1 MRRLCYPYGNWL
13 RLAPARHRMT
23 RTRGFFT
30 YGGSVAKDDK
40 KLDGKTGAGSYDAQ
54 DITVLEGLE
63 AVRKRP
69 GMYIGSTG
77 VRGLHHLVYEVV
89 DNSVDEALAGHCTRV
104 DVTIHPDN
112 SVTVVDDGRGIPV
125 AMMAK
130 EKLPAVQVVLTVLHA
145 GGKFGDGG
153 GYKVSG
159 GLHGVGVSVVNALSE
174 LLQIEIRR
182 DGHVWRQT
190 YERGVPQGPLVKGE
204 PSTQTGTAIT
214 FRPDAGIFEML
225 TLDFAVL
232 EQRLRETAFLTR
244 GLKISITDERGEGAS
259 ASFQYEGGIEDFVR
273 YLNKNKEPIGR
284 KVVFFEGESKEGAV
298 EIAMQWNTTYQESV
312 FSFANNINTHEGG
325 SHLSGF
331 RSALTR
337 TLNRYARDKGLL
349 KGKDENLSGE
359 DVREGLTAIVSA
371 KLADPQFEG
380 QTKTKLGNP
389 GMEGFVATVVNSCL
403 AEFLEENPTEGNAI
417 IRKAVSAAQARAAA
431 RKARDLTRRKSALEN
446 STLPGKLADC
456 SVKDPSLA
464 ELFIVEG
471 DSAGGSAKQGRDRN
485 TQAVLPLRGKI
496 LNVEKSRID
505 KVLKNTEIQALIT
518 AIGTGVRD
526 EFNLDNARYHK
537 IILMSVDGAEH
548 VLVRD
553 RGGRTR
559 LTRVDDYIDPWV
571 EHAPVSGPQDYR
583 KVHAGQPGELGE
595 VLCVGKADHEI
606 RFRPIK
612 AVISHATAEP
622 LVEVQTQY
630 GRSIRVTANHSLY
643 VLDEGELRPKRGD
656 ELAVG
661 DRVAAPRTVRLPTT
675 APRRIDV
682 MRELWRIP
690 SAAAQVWVRGD
701 GVEAWGRWKVRAE
714 YAHDTEM
721 TASRVDVPAAVRGE
735 LAALRRASGLT
746 NVALCERVGI
756 RQPVTFYAWEKG
768 TSRPTLPNFAAYVDA
783 VGGDVDA
790 MLTRVSIAESRLD
803 RTWTRQYKGA
813 PRNRVRPYVRLAD
826 LSADDLEF
834 FEGREDVVLTPA
846 HHATDSIPR
855 FIAVDAPLMTLLG
868 FYMAEGSGSPRAGIR
883 LAIGSGNAHF
893 LPELERAVA
902 SVFGRATRL
911 YESPP
916 RVSELRLTNRVAA
929 LVWSHVFGFARAS
942 AVTKRVPGLAFE
954 VDENLRSAFLR
965 GYLAGDGCCTAGR
978 MSFATS
984 SRDVAAA
991 MSLLLG
997 SYGVVAGV
1005 SQNSTPGRAATM
1017 ASGALIHTRH
1027 PSYNVVVTGREDLQR
1042 LRPIW
1047 GDHKGA
1053 ATLHAALAGPRHDRR
1068 WYGTPSGDVV
1078 GLKVT
1083 KVSAAASGGRV
1094 YDFSVDVDENF
1105 VAGFGGLVAS
1115 NTDADVDGA
1124 HIRTLALTLLFR
1136 EMPELIEAGYVYIAK
1151 PPLYKLKQ
1159 GSSERYVEKDSEL
1172 EQILLSDK
1180 LEKMMV
1186 FDRDASQFKLTEP
1199 RWQRFSRLLKQ
1210 YEGWASTLRAEY
1222 TNDVVTFLEES
1233 GVLDE
1238 QVSTAES
1245 AIELIER
1252 DGIENAPYE
1261 TSLVR
1266 QDAVTITVRAVEPK
1280 SGLARV
1286 LPIPRRLFDSQDFR
1300 NFTRVHG
1307 QLVELAGRGPFTVKL
1322 GDTSEDALSFE
1333 ALREAVLTVAQ
1344 KGISLQ
1350 RFKGL
1355 GEMNAAQLR
1364 DTTMDPAT
1372 RTLAQV
1378 GIEDATQADLI
1389 FSMLMGDMVEPR
1401 RQFIEDNA
1409 RLVANLDV

>member
-1 MRRLCYPYGNWL
+1 
-13 RLAPARHRMT
+13 
-23 RTRGFFT
+23 
-30 YGGSVAKDDK
+30 VAKDDT
-40 KLDGKTGAGSYDAQ
+40 KLDGRTGASSYDAQ

-112 SVTVVDDGRGIPV
+112 SVTVADDGRGIPV
-125 AMMAK
+125 GNMEK
-130 EKLPAVQVVLTVLHA
+130 EGRPALEVVLTVLHA

-159 GLHGVGVSVVNALSE
+159 GLHGVGLSVVNALSE
-174 LLQIEIRR
+174 LLQIEVRR
-182 DGHVWRQT
+182 EGHVWRQT
-190 YERGVPQGPLVKGE
+190 YERGIPQAPLQRGE
-204 PSTQTGTAIT
+204 ASTETGTTIL
-214 FRPDAGIFEML
+214 FRPDAEVFE
-225 TLDFAVL
+225 TTDLDFSVL

-244 GLKISITDERGEGAS
+244 GLRISIADERGEGGS

-273 YLNKNKEPIGR
+273 YLNANKESIGR
-284 KVVFFEGESKEGAV
+284 KVVYFEGDSEEGAV
-298 EIAMQWNTTYQESV
+298 EVAMQWNTTYQESV

-331 RSALTR
+331 RSALT
-337 TLNRYARDKGLL
+337 TVLNRYARARGLL
-349 KGKDENLSGE
+349 KERDDNLTGE
-359 DVREGLTAIVSA
+359 DVREGLTAVISA
-371 KLADPQFEG
+371 KLQDPQFEG

-389 GMEGFVATVVNSCL
+389 GMEGFVRSIVYDRL
-403 AEFLEENPTEGNAI
+403 GEFLEENPTEGNAI
-417 IRKAVSAAQARAAA
+417 IRKAVSASQARAAA

-518 AIGTGVRD
+518 AIGTGVRE
-526 EFNLDNARYHK
+526 EFNIENARYHK
-537 IILMSVDGAEH
+537 IILM
-548 VLVRD
+548 
-553 RGGRTR
+553 
-559 LTRVDDYIDPWV
+559 
-571 EHAPVSGPQDYR
+571 
-583 KVHAGQPGELGE
+583 
-595 VLCVGKADHEI
+595 
-606 RFRPIK
+606 
-612 AVISHATAEP
+612 
-622 LVEVQTQY
+622 
-630 GRSIRVTANHSLY
+630 
-643 VLDEGELRPKRGD
+643 
-656 ELAVG
+656 
-661 DRVAAPRTVRLPTT
+661 
-675 APRRIDV
+675 
-682 MRELWRIP
+682 
-690 SAAAQVWVRGD
+690 
-701 GVEAWGRWKVRAE
+701 
-714 YAHDTEM
+714 
-721 TASRVDVPAAVRGE
+721 
-735 LAALRRASGLT
+735 
-746 NVALCERVGI
+746 
-756 RQPVTFYAWEKG
+756 
-768 TSRPTLPNFAAYVDA
+768 
-783 VGGDVDA
+783 
-790 MLTRVSIAESRLD
+790 
-803 RTWTRQYKGA
+803 
-813 PRNRVRPYVRLAD
+813 
-826 LSADDLEF
+826 
-834 FEGREDVVLTPA
+834 
-846 HHATDSIPR
+846 
-855 FIAVDAPLMTLLG
+855 
-868 FYMAEGSGSPRAGIR
+868 
-883 LAIGSGNAHF
+883 
-893 LPELERAVA
+893 
-902 SVFGRATRL
+902 
-911 YESPP
+911 
-916 RVSELRLTNRVAA
+916 
-929 LVWSHVFGFARAS
+929 
-942 AVTKRVPGLAFE
+942 
-954 VDENLRSAFLR
+954 
-965 GYLAGDGCCTAGR
+965 
-978 MSFATS
+978 
-984 SRDVAAA
+984 
-991 MSLLLG
+991 
-997 SYGVVAGV
+997 
-1005 SQNSTPGRAATM
+1005 
-1017 ASGALIHTRH
+1017 
-1027 PSYNVVVTGREDLQR
+1027 
-1042 LRPIW
+1042 
-1047 GDHKGA
+1047 
-1053 ATLHAALAGPRHDRR
+1053 
-1068 WYGTPSGDVV
+1068 
-1078 GLKVT
+1078 
-1083 KVSAAASGGRV
+1083 
-1094 YDFSVDVDENF
+1094 
-1105 VAGFGGLVAS
+1105 
-1115 NTDADVDGA
+1115 TDADVDGA

-1180 LEKMMV
+1180 FEKMQV
-1186 FDRDASQFKLTEP
+1186 FDRDGTQFRLTEP

-1210 YEGWASTLRAEY
+1210 YEGWASTLRAEF

-1238 QVSTAES
+1238 QISTSEA

-1266 QDAVTITVRAVEPK
+1266 QDDVYVTVRAVEPK

-1286 LPIPRRLFDSQDFR
+1286 LPIPRRLFDAQDFR

-1307 QLVELAGRGPFTVKL
+1307 QLVELAGRAPFTIRL
-1322 GDTSEDALSFE
+1322 GDATEDSPSFH
-1333 ALREAVLTVAQ
+1333 ALREGVLSVAQ

-1389 FSMLMGDMVEPR
+1389 FSTLMGDMVEPR